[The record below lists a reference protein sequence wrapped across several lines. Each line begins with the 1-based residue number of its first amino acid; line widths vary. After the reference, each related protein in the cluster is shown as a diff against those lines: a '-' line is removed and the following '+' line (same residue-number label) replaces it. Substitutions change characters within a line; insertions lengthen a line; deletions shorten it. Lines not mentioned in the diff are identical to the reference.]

1 MTLMPT
7 VAMLA
12 LMIVVRGVMNTSG
25 GSYIIFSICS
35 MGLGIVTSIL
45 GFVSGRKQYKR
56 ECAERIRKYTNY
68 IEKKKLEVATERQEE
83 LDSLN
88 EMYCNVQQDID
99 TAMHLTE
106 GCLKRPGRM
115 KTFYIYIWDREPLHP
130 AVRLTIRSR
139 SGWRLEMS

>member
-68 IEKKKLEVATERQEE
+68 IEKK
-83 LDSLN
+83 S
-88 EMYCNVQQDID
+88 
-99 TAMHLTE
+99 
-106 GCLKRPGRM
+106 
-115 KTFYIYIWDREPLHP
+115 
-130 AVRLTIRSR
+130 
-139 SGWRLEMS
+139 